1 MPNIIMLNIKENIL
15 FSLAKTSLSKYFTS
29 LYHILTTD
37 HEGIICNWLGF
48 QRKEASVTTDLFT
61 W

>member
-1 MPNIIMLNIKENIL
+1 MPNIIMLNIKEN
-15 FSLAKTSLSKYFTS
+15 KTSLSKYFTS

-37 HEGIICNWLGF
+37 HKGIVCNWLGF